1 MAVRLARLAWRTGR
15 GGSPL
20 TVPELSL
27 VLKSSQPPERVL
39 SRALSSVASLLRLWT
54 VQCLDLTDFCIQG
67 HSVITLLCHQGPLTL
82 RSV

>member
-1 MAVRLARLAWRTGR
+1 MAVRLARLVRRTGR
-15 GGSPL
+15 GGTPL

-67 HSVITLLCHQGPLTL
+67 HSLITLLCHQDPLTL

>member
-1 MAVRLARLAWRTGR
+1 MAVKLSRLVRRTER
-15 GGSPL
+15 GATPR

-39 SRALSSVASLLRLWT
+39 SRALSSVASLLRLWR
-54 VQCLDLTDFCIQG
+54 VQCLDLTDFWIQG
-67 HSVITLLCHQGPLTL
+67 HSLITLLCHQGPLSL